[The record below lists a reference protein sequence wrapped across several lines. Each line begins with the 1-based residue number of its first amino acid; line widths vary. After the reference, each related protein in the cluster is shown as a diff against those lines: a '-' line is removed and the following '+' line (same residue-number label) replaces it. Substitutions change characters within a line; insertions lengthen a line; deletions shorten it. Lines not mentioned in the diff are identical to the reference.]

1 MMNPFADR
9 TNITSEEIHTLP
21 YGCFEGKITIIE
33 HRSEVKSVVEQLK
46 GENLLGFDTETRPT
60 FRRGQFHHVAM
71 LQLSAK
77 HHAWLFRLH
86 KTGFTPELASILED
100 PSIIKC
106 GVAIRDDLK
115 ALQKLRKFEPDGFVE
130 LAHLAKEKG
139 LEVEGLRKLAAILL
153 GIRISKSAQTSNWEV
168 MRLDQKQI
176 SYAAT
181 DAWVCL
187 EIYQKLLKHKTVHH
201 RPAT

>member
-1 MMNPFADR
+1 MNPFADR

-21 YGCFEGKITIIE
+21 YGGFEGKVTL
-33 HRSEVKSVVEQLK
+33 VETREQVADAIGQLEK
-46 GENLLGFDTETRPT
+46 EELLGFDTETRPT
-60 FRRGQFHHVAM
+60 FTRGQYHKVAL
-71 LQLSAK
+71 LQLASHK
-77 HHAWLFRLH
+77 HAWLFRLH
-86 KTGFTPELASILED
+86 RTGVTKEMAALMENPE
-100 PSIIKC
+100 IIKC

-115 ALQKLRKFEPDGFVE
+115 ALQKIRHFQPEGFVE

-153 GIRISKSAQTSNWEV
+153 GIRISKSAQTSNWEA
-168 MRLDQKQI
+168 RQLQPKQI

-187 EIYQKLLKHKTVHH
+187 EIFLKLSHRKNKT
-201 RPAT
+201 